1 MNGMVRPFCSL
12 PLALHVVLD
21 EITER
26 HLDLFECEFLLLHL
40 VQRREDRVEH
50 AHRGV
55 HLVERS
61 LEVELLRD
69 LSGLRERILVLNT
82 RNRMNT
88 SSSNEMRTAAH
99 STTTVC
105 KVPR

>member
-1 MNGMVRPFCSL
+1 MDGLVRPCCSL

-21 EITER
+21 EISER
-26 HLDLFECEFLLLHL
+26 HLDLFECEFFLLHL
-40 VQRREDRVEH
+40 VQRREDGVEH

-61 LEVELLRD
+61 LEVELLSD

-82 RNRMNT
+82 Q
-88 SSSNEMRTAAH
+88 NERTRAAAM
-99 STTTVC
+99 
-105 KVPR
+105 K